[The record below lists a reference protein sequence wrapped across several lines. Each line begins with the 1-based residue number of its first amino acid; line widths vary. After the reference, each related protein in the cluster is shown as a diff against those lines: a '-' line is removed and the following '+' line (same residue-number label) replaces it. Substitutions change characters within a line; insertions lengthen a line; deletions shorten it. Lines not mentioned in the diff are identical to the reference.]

1 MWDLAHHREFFV
13 ILLKNMK
20 INIMKKLNKQMKI
33 KQNNMANCLI
43 TAVGTF
49 LKPLNAEYGKVT
61 PGWGTTPLI
70 AAFIVAFLLFLVI
83 ILELWNGSLLLESVP
98 VSWLTI
104 NI

>member
-1 MWDLAHHREFFV
+1 
-13 ILLKNMK
+13 
-20 INIMKKLNKQMKI
+20 MKI